1 MVARLADLGLKSFK
15 QALASTNLQCG
26 WMELFII
33 KMLECHTDIKT
44 KTEVMI
50 EIIETDSKAEE
61 L

>member
-1 MVARLADLGLKSFK
+1 
-15 QALASTNLQCG
+15 
-26 WMELFII
+26 MELFII

-44 KTEVMI
+44 KTEIMI